1 MQHTLSLSGRSRIL
15 FYVASLGLPSLLLLV
30 VLVQPV
36 YEPKWMFLDSLT
48 AAQLSG
54 DCCHTYY
61 GFMSNVGIMLWVA
74 TSAALLLAAAV
85 LFGVSAMGVE
95 FRFALF
101 GGLLS
106 GWLAL
111 DDMFLLHE
119 LVLPTLGVPQ
129 LVVIA
134 IYVAL
139 ALAYLLLSFRIL
151 LRAEYWVLLIG
162 GAGLAL
168 SIFVDSF
175 FHSLLPQLVYI
186 EDSAKFVGIFC
197 WFSFHFLTATRVL
210 SIQIADIK

>member
-15 FYVASLGLPSLLLLV
+15 LYVASLGLPSLLLLV

-85 LFGVSAMGVE
+85 LFGVGAMGVE

-106 GWLAL
+106 GW
-111 DDMFLLHE
+111 
-119 LVLPTLGVPQ
+119 
-129 LVVIA
+129 
-134 IYVAL
+134 
-139 ALAYLLLSFRIL
+139 R
-151 LRAEYWVLLIG
+151 
-162 GAGLAL
+162 
-168 SIFVDSF
+168 
-175 FHSLLPQLVYI
+175 
-186 EDSAKFVGIFC
+186 
-197 WFSFHFLTATRVL
+197 
-210 SIQIADIK
+210 